1 MKNRKIKTIVV
12 EDEVLLM
19 RNIEKKIKQTDEAFE
34 VIGCAYDGAE
44 ALKLIEENIPD
55 VVFTDIRM
63 PIMDGLRLTE
73 ILKDKYPQIYV
84 VIVSGYD
91 DFEYAR
97 KAIIYGVS
105 NYLLKPVRVE
115 ELKETLEKLR
125 KKIVVRSSEKAYA
138 LMAAGLHQK
147 NMPELDRELCQYFEK
162 KTFGIFLVSVGNLR
176 LRTKSREENNTPD
189 TWKKILRNEQLQ
201 KYESYVLEEGTNQ
214 CILIIENCEN
224 LQEIAHYLKRAGQ
237 TEFLTEMV
245 NIAYRPECVSW
256 NKLQESL
263 KILRKHLHENLKIGH
278 GGIFPDDISQK
289 EYPPAVLSSVLQ
301 NHLQTL
307 LNSGNISGME
317 KLIRQT
323 AQQWEKEECSQQ
335 WIEKMLHQILIL
347 FQQNL
352 FFSEED
358 YNQMFQNVFETL
370 ETGQDFQKSITGIV
384 NELTG
389 WLRRNQTV
397 PSEIEEAI
405 EQMNQYIHKHYTET
419 INLAELAGK
428 YHFNHSYMTRLF
440 KKLKGQAPI
449 KLINSLRMAD
459 AREMLKNEALSVKEI
474 SEALGFTDQHYF
486 SRIFKETTGMTPK
499 EYRSSDQ

>member
-1 MKNRKIKTIVV
+1 
-12 EDEVLLM
+12 
-19 RNIEKKIKQTDEAFE
+19 
-34 VIGCAYDGAE
+34 
-44 ALKLIEENIPD
+44 
-55 VVFTDIRM
+55 
-63 PIMDGLRLTE
+63 
-73 ILKDKYPQIYV
+73 
-84 VIVSGYD
+84 
-91 DFEYAR
+91 
-97 KAIIYGVS
+97 
-105 NYLLKPVRVE
+105 
-115 ELKETLEKLR
+115 
-125 KKIVVRSSEKAYA
+125 
-138 LMAAGLHQK
+138 
-147 NMPELDRELCQYFEK
+147 
-162 KTFGIFLVSVGNLR
+162 
-176 LRTKSREENNTPD
+176 
-189 TWKKILRNEQLQ
+189 
-201 KYESYVLEEGTNQ
+201 
-214 CILIIENCEN
+214 
-224 LQEIAHYLKRAGQ
+224 
-237 TEFLTEMV
+237 
-245 NIAYRPECVSW
+245 
-256 NKLQESL
+256 
-263 KILRKHLHENLKIGH
+263 
-278 GGIFPDDISQK
+278 
-289 EYPPAVLSSVLQ
+289 
-301 NHLQTL
+301 
-307 LNSGNISGME
+307 
-317 KLIRQT
+317 
-323 AQQWEKEECSQQ
+323 
-335 WIEKMLHQILIL
+335 MLHQILIL

-384 NELTG
+384 DELTG